1 MLRRGTC
8 ALPRAA
14 GLPAAAWQTSSTPCG
29 SPSALPCSPCAAKM
43 WDSKVAAA
51 NKAWDE
57 QVKAVTDSAE
67 AALDAGISKVSQVV
81 RRCGVGW
88 GAHRCACR

>member
-1 MLRRGTC
+1 
-8 ALPRAA
+8 
-14 GLPAAAWQTSSTPCG
+14 
-29 SPSALPCSPCAAKM
+29 M

-51 NKAWDE
+51 NKAWDD

-81 RRCGVGW
+81 RRCAASWLCLLPLVLALQS
-88 GAHRCACR
+88 GANSFPCVLLSLPCQL